1 MEASQITPQGSYE
14 QQLRSCQQRCK
25 NRLMVAEHAV
35 RWDSRFTF
43 TCKMT
48 ANASTGELDSCM
60 CRVSVRQEVRG
71 GKSFQKLGYADV
83 NLAEF
88 AGSGGSQR
96 YLLEAYD
103 SKHRLH
109 NSMLKVTVDM
119 TLLSGDPCF
128 KAQPSRGTRYQP
140 PSEAGAE
147 EVPPSRPTSG
157 SLASLTSSG
166 YDSLKKKVND
176 TPAPSQVPSRLFQPT
191 SPSCIVLFCGGRYQR
206 LSETLGRCSLPILL
220 SPVLPWSPCRRSLSE
235 VFGDG
240 EEGEGWAGEAPGHSR
255 NSSNTSH
262 GSHASGYAS
271 INSQSEKSGH
281 ISRCPTFTVW
291 SPDSIYPSSKPSSF
305 RLYTTNTS
313 LSDQFY
319 AHSLQY
325 AHLKG
330 LPPSKPTACF
340 HLHPASPNEI
350 SSRGNTPPSDSRRRS
365 LLLFSE
371 LSNLLGGSTPSL
383 VSQSSSGTR
392 GGSVSSGASP
402 EDGIHTLV
410 ASPQQT
416 QWAVGALHTGLSAIA
431 LHNHSSSLHVTTDS
445 SKEIRSSSA
454 GSGGISD
461 GGSLERTAAN
471 RAKNASTEANKES
484 RVDAT
489 RIDANDIIDKLFEDT
504 KIESLKSD
512 DSAET
517 SGLQLYIG
525 RDGTAALGG
534 RNLNSGGDF
543 KAVVFDKR

>member
-1 MEASQITPQGSYE
+1 MCESAGLPNKMNGLMVRKKKYRFQVDVRVEELQHVPFVNQVLFAKVRLLDGGFTDHST
-14 QQLRSCQQRCK
+14 
-25 NRLMVAEHAV
+25 RLMVQEHAV
-35 RWDSRFTF
+35 RWDARFTF

-48 ANASTGELDSCM
+48 ANASTGELDSCV

-140 PSEAGAE
+140 ANDVGAE

-166 YDSLKKKVND
+166 YDSLTKKVK
-176 TPAPSQVPSRLFQPT
+176 
-191 SPSCIVLFCGGRYQR
+191 
-206 LSETLGRCSLPILL
+206 
-220 SPVLPWSPCRRSLSE
+220 E
-235 VFGDG
+235 VFGES
-240 EEGEGWAGEAPGHSR
+240 EEGEGWGAEVPGHSR

-271 INSQSEKSGH
+271 INSQSDKSGH
-281 ISRCPTFTVW
+281 I
-291 SPDSIYPSSKPSSF
+291 
-305 RLYTTNTS
+305 
-313 LSDQFY
+313 
-319 AHSLQY
+319 
-325 AHLKG
+325 
-330 LPPSKPTACF
+330 
-340 HLHPASPNEI
+340 
-350 SSRGNTPPSDSRRRS
+350 RS
-365 LLLFSE
+365 
-371 LSNLLGGSTPSL
+371 G
-383 VSQSSSGTR
+383 
-392 GGSVSSGASP
+392 
-402 EDGIHTLV
+402 
-410 ASPQQT
+410 
-416 QWAVGALHTGLSAIA
+416 
-431 LHNHSSSLHVTTDS
+431 
-445 SKEIRSSSA
+445 SA

-461 GGSLERTAAN
+461 GGSLERATTG
-471 RAKNASTEANKES
+471 RTKNTGTEANKES

-489 RIDANDIIDKLFEDT
+489 RVDTNDIINQVFQVT
-504 KIESLKSD
+504 KIEELKPD

-534 RNLNSGGDF
+534 LSLKSGGEY
-543 KAVVFDKR
+543 KPVVFDKR

>member
-1 MEASQITPQGSYE
+1 MQTWTSRPSGGS
-14 QQLRSCQQRCK
+14 S
-25 NRLMVAEHAV
+25 RLMVADHAV
-35 RWDSRFTF
+35 RWDSHFTF

-140 PSEAGAE
+140 SAEVGAE
-147 EVPPSRPTSG
+147 EVPPSRPASG

-166 YDSLKKKVND
+166 YDSLKKKVN
-176 TPAPSQVPSRLFQPT
+176 
-191 SPSCIVLFCGGRYQR
+191 
-206 LSETLGRCSLPILL
+206 
-220 SPVLPWSPCRRSLSE
+220 E
-235 VFGDG
+235 VFGDS
-240 EEGEGWAGEAPGHSR
+240 EEGEGWMGEGPGHSR

-281 ISRCPTFTVW
+281 ISRSPTFTVW
-291 SPDSIYPSSKPSSF
+291 SPNSIVPSSKQSGFQLYATNTNFSDH
-305 RLYTTNTS
+305 LYTHP
-313 LSDQFY
+313 FHY
-319 AHSLQY
+319 PY
-325 AHLKG
+325 PKG
-330 LPPSKPTACF
+330 LPPSKPTARF
-340 HLHPASPNEI
+340 HLLPGACSESASLC
-350 SSRGNTPPSDSRRRS
+350 NTPPSDSRRHS
-365 LLLFSE
+365 LLLYRD

-392 GGSVSSGASP
+392 GGSVSSGVGSD
-402 EDGIHTLV
+402 DGSRTLV
-410 ASPQQT
+410 VYPQQPP
-416 QWAVGALHTGLSAIA
+416 WPVGALHTALSAIA
-431 LHNHSSSLHVTTDS
+431 LHADSPSLHVATDS
-445 SKEIRSSSA
+445 SKETRSSSA
-454 GSGGISD
+454 GSGVVSD

-471 RAKNASTEANKES
+471 RVKTPSGKANKES

-504 KIESLKSD
+504 KIESLKPD

-534 RNLNSGGDF
+534 RSLNSGGEF
-543 KAVVFDKR
+543 KPVVFDKR

>member
-1 MEASQITPQGSYE
+1 MNGLMVRKKKYRFQVDVRVEELQHVPFVNQVLFAKVRLLDGGFTDHSP
-14 QQLRSCQQRCK
+14 
-25 NRLMVAEHAV
+25 RLMVADHAV
-35 RWDSRFTF
+35 RWDSHFTF

-140 PSEAGAE
+140 SAEVGAE
-147 EVPPSRPTSG
+147 EVPPSRPASG

-166 YDSLKKKVND
+166 YDSLKKKVN
-176 TPAPSQVPSRLFQPT
+176 
-191 SPSCIVLFCGGRYQR
+191 
-206 LSETLGRCSLPILL
+206 
-220 SPVLPWSPCRRSLSE
+220 E
-235 VFGDG
+235 VFGDS
-240 EEGEGWAGEAPGHSR
+240 EEGEGWMGEGPGHSR

-281 ISRCPTFTVW
+281 I
-291 SPDSIYPSSKPSSF
+291 
-305 RLYTTNTS
+305 
-313 LSDQFY
+313 
-319 AHSLQY
+319 
-325 AHLKG
+325 
-330 LPPSKPTACF
+330 
-340 HLHPASPNEI
+340 
-350 SSRGNTPPSDSRRRS
+350 
-365 LLLFSE
+365 
-371 LSNLLGGSTPSL
+371 
-383 VSQSSSGTR
+383 
-392 GGSVSSGASP
+392 
-402 EDGIHTLV
+402 
-410 ASPQQT
+410 
-416 QWAVGALHTGLSAIA
+416 
-431 LHNHSSSLHVTTDS
+431 
-445 SKEIRSSSA
+445 RSSSA
-454 GSGGISD
+454 GSGVVSD

-471 RAKNASTEANKES
+471 RVKTPSGKANKES

-504 KIESLKSD
+504 KIESLKPD

-534 RNLNSGGDF
+534 RSLNSGGEF
-543 KAVVFDKR
+543 KPVVFDKR

>member
-1 MEASQITPQGSYE
+1 MAVLFLKMAALFLKIRVGCSLKQFMNKVSSLWFSSTVKRTCVCVCVCVCCLYRDVTDNAFVFVYRIQVSG
-14 QQLRSCQQRCK
+14 
-25 NRLMVAEHAV
+25 HAV

-140 PSEAGAE
+140 PTETGAE
-147 EVPPSRPTSG
+147 EAPPSRPTSG

-166 YDSLKKKVND
+166 YDSLKKKVN
-176 TPAPSQVPSRLFQPT
+176 
-191 SPSCIVLFCGGRYQR
+191 
-206 LSETLGRCSLPILL
+206 
-220 SPVLPWSPCRRSLSE
+220 E
-235 VFGDG
+235 VFGDS
-240 EEGEGWAGEAPGHSR
+240 EEGEGWGGEAPGHSR

-313 LSDQFY
+313 GSDQLYTHPFHY
-319 AHSLQY
+319 PHP
-325 AHLKG
+325 KG
-330 LPPSKPTACF
+330 LPPSKPTARF
-340 HLHPASPNEI
+340 HLLPAAPNET
-350 SSRGNTPPSDSRRRS
+350 SSLCNTPTSESRRQS
-365 LLLFSE
+365 VLLLTE
-371 LSNLLGGSTPSL
+371 LSSLLGGSTPSL
-383 VSQSSSGTR
+383 VSQSSSGTW
-392 GGSVSSGASP
+392 GGSVSSGVSP
-402 EDGIHTLV
+402 DDGSRTLIG
-410 ASPQQT
+410 SPQLPT
-416 QWAVGALHTGLSAIA
+416 WSVGALQTA
-431 LHNHSSSLHVTTDS
+431 LPAFAVHADSSSLHVATDS
-445 SKEIRSSSA
+445 NKENRSSSA
-454 GSGGISD
+454 GSGGMSE

-471 RAKNASTEANKES
+471 RAKNAATEANKES

-489 RIDANDIIDKLFEDT
+489 RIDANDIINKLFEDT
-504 KIESLKSD
+504 KIESLKAD

-534 RNLNSGGDF
+534 RSINSGGEF
-543 KAVVFDKR
+543 KPVVFEKR

>member
-1 MEASQITPQGSYE
+1 MNGLMVRKKKYRFQVDVRVEELQHVPFVNQVLFAKVRLLDGGFTDHSP
-14 QQLRSCQQRCK
+14 
-25 NRLMVAEHAV
+25 RLMVAEHAV

-166 YDSLKKKVND
+166 YDSLKKKVN
-176 TPAPSQVPSRLFQPT
+176 
-191 SPSCIVLFCGGRYQR
+191 
-206 LSETLGRCSLPILL
+206 
-220 SPVLPWSPCRRSLSE
+220 E

>member
-1 MEASQITPQGSYE
+1 
-14 QQLRSCQQRCK
+14 
-25 NRLMVAEHAV
+25 
-35 RWDSRFTF
+35 
-43 TCKMT
+43 MT

-140 PSEAGAE
+140 PSEVGAE

-166 YDSLKKKVND
+166 YDSLKKKVN
-176 TPAPSQVPSRLFQPT
+176 
-191 SPSCIVLFCGGRYQR
+191 
-206 LSETLGRCSLPILL
+206 
-220 SPVLPWSPCRRSLSE
+220 E
-235 VFGDG
+235 VFGDS
-240 EEGEGWAGEAPGHSR
+240 EEGEGWGGEAPGHSR

-281 ISRCPTFTVW
+281 I
-291 SPDSIYPSSKPSSF
+291 
-305 RLYTTNTS
+305 
-313 LSDQFY
+313 
-319 AHSLQY
+319 
-325 AHLKG
+325 
-330 LPPSKPTACF
+330 
-340 HLHPASPNEI
+340 
-350 SSRGNTPPSDSRRRS
+350 
-365 LLLFSE
+365 
-371 LSNLLGGSTPSL
+371 
-383 VSQSSSGTR
+383 
-392 GGSVSSGASP
+392 
-402 EDGIHTLV
+402 
-410 ASPQQT
+410 
-416 QWAVGALHTGLSAIA
+416 
-431 LHNHSSSLHVTTDS
+431 
-445 SKEIRSSSA
+445 RSSSA

-461 GGSLERTAAN
+461 GGSLERTVTN
-471 RAKNASTEANKES
+471 RTKNAAAEANKES

-489 RIDANDIIDKLFEDT
+489 RIDANDIINKLFEDT
-504 KIESLKSD
+504 NIESLKPD

-534 RNLNSGGDF
+534 RSLNSGGEF
-543 KAVVFDKR
+543 KPVVFDKR

>member
-1 MEASQITPQGSYE
+1 MCESAGLPNKMNGLMVRKKKYRFQVDVRVEELQHVPFVNQVLFAKVRLLDGGFTDHST
-14 QQLRSCQQRCK
+14 
-25 NRLMVAEHAV
+25 RLMVQEHAV
-35 RWDSRFTF
+35 RWDARFTF

-48 ANASTGELDSCM
+48 ANASTGELDSCV

-140 PSEAGAE
+140 ANDVGAE

-166 YDSLKKKVND
+166 YDSLTKKVK
-176 TPAPSQVPSRLFQPT
+176 
-191 SPSCIVLFCGGRYQR
+191 
-206 LSETLGRCSLPILL
+206 
-220 SPVLPWSPCRRSLSE
+220 E
-235 VFGDG
+235 VFGES
-240 EEGEGWAGEAPGHSR
+240 EEGEGWGAEVPGHSR

-271 INSQSEKSGH
+271 INSQSDKSGH
-281 ISRCPTFTVW
+281 IR
-291 SPDSIYPSSKPSSF
+291 PSSF
-305 RLYTTNTS
+305 RVYAPS
-313 LSDQFY
+313 GASMSDQVYTHPFHY
-319 AHSLQY
+319 PHP
-325 AHLKG
+325 KG
-330 LPPSKPTACF
+330 LPPSKPTARF
-340 HLHPASPNEI
+340 HLCPPDCI
-350 SSRGNTPPSDSRRRS
+350 SLCETPPSKHTRPS
-365 LLLFSE
+365 LYLYE
-371 LSNLLGGSTPSL
+371 GLSTILGGSTPSL
-383 VSQSSSGTR
+383 VSLSSSGTR
-392 GGSVSSGASP
+392 AGSVSSSISP
-402 EDGIHTLV
+402 DLTD
-410 ASPQQT
+410 SPQGLVQSP
-416 QWAVGALHTGLSAIA
+416 QHHAWPLSAIHTTLSALA
-431 LHNHSSSLHVTTDS
+431 LHSETSSLHASTDS
-445 SKEIRSSSA
+445 SVETRSGSA

-461 GGSLERTAAN
+461 GGSLERATTG
-471 RAKNASTEANKES
+471 RTKNTGTEANKES

-489 RIDANDIIDKLFEDT
+489 RVDTNDIINQVFQVT
-504 KIESLKSD
+504 KIEELKPD

-534 RNLNSGGDF
+534 LSLKSGGEY
-543 KAVVFDKR
+543 KPVVFDKR

>member
-1 MEASQITPQGSYE
+1 MNGLMVRKKKYRFQVDVRVEELQHVPFVNQVLFAKVRLLDGGFTDHSP
-14 QQLRSCQQRCK
+14 
-25 NRLMVAEHAV
+25 RLMVAEHAV

-281 ISRCPTFTVW
+281 I
-291 SPDSIYPSSKPSSF
+291 
-305 RLYTTNTS
+305 
-313 LSDQFY
+313 
-319 AHSLQY
+319 
-325 AHLKG
+325 
-330 LPPSKPTACF
+330 
-340 HLHPASPNEI
+340 
-350 SSRGNTPPSDSRRRS
+350 
-365 LLLFSE
+365 
-371 LSNLLGGSTPSL
+371 
-383 VSQSSSGTR
+383 
-392 GGSVSSGASP
+392 
-402 EDGIHTLV
+402 
-410 ASPQQT
+410 
-416 QWAVGALHTGLSAIA
+416 
-431 LHNHSSSLHVTTDS
+431 
-445 SKEIRSSSA
+445 RSSSA